1 MTAINHVATATSKGF
16 MPTTN
21 KSVLVYGEYK
31 GFTLPQGKKYRP
43 TNINKVNSYLAIA
56 IENSHKC
63 HSFELYDEDF
73 LKDWE
78 KFKGK
83 VKKIDPTARSLKVGL
98 ISHIKLVVFTKM
110 TVEEVINILEN
121 HTDIDDVALQCSI
134 PNVAENACEAAEIA
148 YELAEHYLVP
158 KRAKKDKQMTG
169 NDLTVEEKAMS
180 VVFELKPTIIRR
192 S

>member
-1 MTAINHVATATSKGF
+1 MQETFKQESTTSKGF

-21 KSVLVYGEYK
+21 KSVLVYGEYR
-31 GFTLPQGKKYRP
+31 GFRLAEGKSYRP
-43 TNINKVNSYLAIA
+43 TNLNKVNSFLAIA

-78 KFKGK
+78 KFKDK

-98 ISHIKLVVFTKM
+98 ISHLKVVVFTKM
-110 TVEEVINILEN
+110 TVEEVITILKN
-121 HTDIDDVALQCSI
+121 YIDIDDVALQCSI
-134 PNVAENACEAAEIA
+134 PNVAENACEAAGIA

-169 NDLTVEEKAMS
+169 NDLTAEEKSMS